1 MVLCQCGKWKVRT
14 KKGLS
19 CPKCDVSETII
30 EKDEIIWEREIK
42 NSTENLRF
50 DESFP
55 FEKKQFYTKKVV
67 WQKLHVSNQGGIRLN
82 SSENF
87 LVVFMDAPELYHK
100 SSQGS
105 NIYQDTFDEKTGLYQ
120 YTGAGQEGH
129 QTLDK
134 ENGWLYNA
142 EQNNRP
148 IHFFRQFSVDNRHQY
163 IGQVQVEK
171 IISST
176 QPDNKGDLR
185 KVYVFYLRPIET

>member
-1 MVLCQCGKWKVRT
+1 
-14 KKGLS
+14 
-19 CPKCDVSETII
+19 
-30 EKDEIIWEREIK
+30 
-42 NSTENLRF
+42 
-50 DESFP
+50 
-55 FEKKQFYTKKVV
+55 
-67 WQKLHVSNQGGIRLN
+67 
-82 SSENF
+82 
-87 LVVFMDAPELYHK
+87 MDAPELYRK

-148 IHFFRQFSVDNRHQY
+148 IYFFRQFSVDNRHQY

-176 QPDNKGDLR
+176 QSDYKGDRR
-185 KVYVFYLRPIET
+185 KVYMFYLRPIATKQNTI